1 MKKESIR
8 NNREANADVI
18 ATNIKEKREVK
29 IQVLSL
35 KLYKK
40 RIEKVNAKVIVGKS
54 KNKNICN
61 KMLHLLTE
69 YSILS
74 PITSPP
80 FFSLAFLNFLI
91 YGSAAPF

>member
-8 NNREANADVI
+8 NNRETNVDVI
-18 ATNIKEKREVK
+18 ATNMKEKREVK

-40 RIEKVNAKVIVGKS
+40 SIEKLDAKVIVGKS

-74 PITSPP
+74 PIFTCR
-80 FFSLAFLNFLI
+80 FSLLYTLIVLNRGCSSL
-91 YGSAAPF
+91 